1 MKVKINFY
9 ELRKINLL
17 KSLTMI
23 VLSTGLLM
31 STSCEE
37 LDELLGLED
46 DEEVTDYSGSSGGS
60 TNAAYS
66 YTYTCAASGSNT
78 VTIPA
83 GTTKCQKAQEY
94 FAKTYSCND
103 VDNFNTAN
111 CKVCADCTGAEWQN
125 YCALCD

>member
-60 TNAAYS
+60 TNAAY
-66 YTYTCAASGSNT
+66 YP
-78 VTIPA
+78 I
-83 GTTKCQKAQEY
+83 
-94 FAKTYSCND
+94 
-103 VDNFNTAN
+103 
-111 CKVCADCTGAEWQN
+111 QN
-125 YCALCD
+125 SQSVRLFRGLCM